1 MAGGRKKEAT
11 KKAKARPRSRL
22 QRFLL
27 KMGWLIPIFALL
39 ASSGVLV
46 FTYAFAVIPLPA
58 QVPLESATTVYD
70 VNGKKIGI
78 FTGEQRRFL
87 LNDEKLRQ
95 LFKEAPHV
103 GEAVIAAEDKD
114 FYEHNG
120 VSLRGLVRA
129 AWANVTGGE
138 IQQGGSTISQ
148 QYVKNAVLRDP
159 SRTITRKFKEAIL
172 AIKLERRFSKREIL
186 GFYLN
191 TIYLGRGA
199 YGIEAA
205 ARAYFKKHAFQLS
218 VPEAAYLASII
229 PSPESYQPQNNTKE
243 AVARRNNVLKV
254 MREEGYLNRKQ
265 TRNAKKGKVAAIPDN
280 NDAATHQKAA
290 YFMEW
295 LREEYLDPLL
305 GNCLYTCGLQIH
317 TTLDLEAQE
326 AAEQALGMTHQKG
339 WPEAALVSM
348 TPRGDVRAM
357 VGGKSYNNVKAA
369 RGFNYAT
376 THPGRQPGSAFKPFT
391 LITAIEQGISP
402 DSRFSGASP
411 ATITDPDC
419 SNGTEPWQP
428 ENYGGSSYGTVD
440 LEYATANSINT
451 VYAQLIAET
460 GPDAVAQNLGDFGFR
475 PAPGDDRIHPF
486 CSLALGGAIDATPL
500 EMARGYAAFNARGQV
515 PELNPV
521 TFIRDNDNNCIEAT
535 GPASIELAF
544 KKLKEDKLGEV
555 VPRSWAD
562 CPSEKPVPPVSTPI
576 DGTQQADFD
585 VANQVMTNVTSGTA
599 VSANLG
605 NYAYIESGKTGT
617 TQENRDAW
625 FAGSVPS
632 SEESMGLT
640 TVVWMGYPL
649 ENPKKGPSY
658 TPLMRYCEDPQL
670 CRPVGSVGEVTG
682 GSYPAQ
688 MWAAYMNQAVEIL
701 GIPPASWPEPSDS
714 PDEVINS
721 PPPSPTA
728 TFIPPPEKSET
739 PTEEPTES
747 EPPSSKPPPPPP
759 TTRKPPPPPPTTS
772 EPPPPPTSPP
782 ATPPGRGRGGRR

>member
-1 MAGGRKKEAT
+1 MAGRRKKST
-11 KKAKARPRSRL
+11 KKAKPKSRL
-22 QRFLL
+22 QRFIL
-27 KMGWLIPIFALL
+27 KMGWLVPIFALL

-87 LNDEKLRQ
+87 LNEEKLDE

-103 GEAVIAAEDKD
+103 GWAVVSAEDKD
-114 FYEHNG
+114 FYDHNG

-129 AWANVTGGE
+129 AWANLTGGE

-148 QYVKNAVLRDP
+148 QYVKNAVLQDP

-172 AIKLERRFSKREIL
+172 AIKLERRFSKRDIL

-205 ARAYFKKHAFQLS
+205 ARAYFKKNAVDLTI
-218 VPEAAYLASII
+218 PEAAYLASII
-229 PSPESYQPQNNTKE
+229 PSPESYQPQDNMKE
-243 AVARRNNVLKV
+243 AVARRNNVITV
-254 MREEGYLNRKQ
+254 MRQEGYIDARQ
-265 TRNAKKGKVAAIPDN
+265 ARNAKKGKVDAVPDD
-280 NDAATHQKAA
+280 NDAAKHQKAA

-295 LREEYLDPLL
+295 LRDEYLDPLL
-305 GNCLYTCGLQIH
+305 GNCLYTCGLKIH
-317 TTLDLEAQE
+317 TTLDLEAQQ
-326 AAEQALGMTHQKG
+326 AAEEALGMTHEKG
-339 WPEAALVSM
+339 WPEAALVAM

-357 VGGKSYNNVKAA
+357 VGGKSYNNVRAA

-411 ATITDPDC
+411 ATITDEDC
-419 SNGTEPWQP
+419 ANGTEPWQP

-460 GPDAVAQNLGDFGFR
+460 GPEAVADNLDDFGFR
-475 PAPGDDRIHPF
+475 PEPGKKQITPY
-486 CSLALGGAIDATPL
+486 CSLALGGAIDVTPL
-500 EMARGYAAFNARGQV
+500 EMARAYATFNARGEV
-515 PELNPV
+515 PEVNPV
-521 TFIRDNDNNCIEAT
+521 TFIRDNDDNCIDAT

-544 KKLKEDKLGEV
+544 EKLQEDKLTEV

-562 CPSEKPVPPVSTPI
+562 CPPEKPLPGVSTPV
-576 DGTQQADFD
+576 GNAQQADFD

-599 VSANLG
+599 VSANLS

-632 SEESMGLT
+632 SEESPGLT

-649 ENPKKGPSY
+649 ENPKQGRSY
-658 TPLMRYCEDPQL
+658 TPLMRYCEDPEL
-670 CRPVGSVGEVTG
+670 CRPVGAEVEVTG

-688 MWAAYMNQAVEIL
+688 MWAAFMNQAIGIL
-701 GIPPASWPEPSDS
+701 DIAPASWPEPAED

-721 PPPSPTA
+721 PPPTTDPT
-728 TFIPPPEKSET
+728 TFVPAPPESET
-739 PTEEPTES
+739 PSEEPTES
-747 EPPSSKPPPPPP
+747 EPPSSKPPPPP
-759 TTRKPPPPPPTTS
+759 TTSEPPPPPPTTS

-782 ATPPGRGRGGRR
+782 ATPPGRRDRR